1 MDFYVTLGLNRG
13 ATLLEIKR
21 AYRRLARRFH
31 PDINPGDRE
40 AATFFRRIIEAYD
53 TLSDPER
60 RCAYDAHGVLRTEM
74 KSSSVEFQGFD
85 FSMSVDGSNAST
97 FGDLFADVFRQ
108 RGSQWVIDRPEDGAD
123 LHTVGSLTFE
133 EAMQGV
139 TKQITV
145 TRLATCSVCQGS
157 GVRRSAGMRCRR
169 CQGTGTLR
177 WVRGHMVFSNTCS
190 DCAGNGRQRRY
201 SCTACEAEG
210 VVQQSERI
218 SMQVSAGISDG
229 TRIRIAEKG
238 NAGRRGGVPGDLY
251 ISVQVAKHPLFRRDG
266 DDLHL
271 VVPVAIHEAGLGA
284 KIDVPTIDGWR
295 KLRVPPG
302 TQSGQLFR
310 LRGHGVPSA
319 RSGRRGD
326 LIIEIRLVLPRLV
339 DERSKEL
346 LKEFG
351 RINSEDVRNNLV
363 S

>member
-1 MDFYVTLGLNRG
+1 MDFYVTLGLKRG

-31 PDINPGDRE
+31 PDISPGDRE
-40 AATFFRRIIEAYD
+40 AAEFFRRIIEAYD

-60 RCAYDAHGVLRTEM
+60 RRGYDAQGALRTEM
-74 KSSSVEFQGFD
+74 EPSGVEFQGFD

-139 TKQITV
+139 TRQITV
-145 TRLATCSVCQGS
+145 TRLATCSVCKGL
-157 GVRRSAGMRCRR
+157 GVRRSAERRCRR

-177 WVRGHMVFSNTCS
+177 WVRGHMVFSNACS
-190 DCAGNGRQRRY
+190 DCAGTGRQRRH

-218 SMQVSAGISDG
+218 SMQVSPGISDG
-229 TRIRIAEKG
+229 TRIRIPGKG
-238 NAGRRGGVPGDLY
+238 NAGRRGGVPGDLC
-251 ISVQVAKHPLFRRDG
+251 ISVQVAKHHLFRRDG

-271 VVPVAIHEAGLGA
+271 VVSVAIHEAGLGA
-284 KIDVPTIDGWR
+284 KIDVPIIDGWR
-295 KLRVPPG
+295 KLRIPPG

-319 RSGRRGD
+319 RSGQRGD
-326 LIIEIRLVLPRLV
+326 LIIETRLALPRLV

-351 RINSEDVRNNLV
+351 RINSEDVRNNFV